1 VPHLEALF
9 TAVDAELADAD
20 LLVSH
25 PAASLVGAMACE
37 RRGIPWIVG
46 DLFPMLVPTAT
57 GPPSGMPDL
66 GATVNR
72 AMWRLG
78 RSRLV
83 DPLTSRRD
91 FVGFRRR
98 LGLATD
104 RRWNVVDARLSPYH
118 NLALVSAHY
127 VTPAADWPSNY
138 RLVGFTSWSGPDA
151 GRLPEEVERFLDDGP
166 PPVAV
171 TLGTS
176 GATARPD
183 VFERVADA
191 LDETRARGVFLT
203 SNAAVTDR
211 LRAAIQPL
219 HGVWPFVS
227 LAPLLPRTCG
237 LVQSG
242 AHGTNAIALEAGV
255 PSVVVPCLFDQ
266 LWHARRQDELG
277 TGIWARRRRHI
288 PNAVQRLLQ
297 DNTLGEQARAMSAQ
311 LATEHGTHTACNE
324 IEAFMSSA

>member
-1 VPHLEALF
+1 LRLYFGEFMVPHLEALF

-25 PAASLVGAMACE
+25 PAASLVGAVACE

-66 GATVNR
+66 GGTVNR

-83 DPLTSRRD
+83 DPLTSRRA
-91 FVGFRRR
+91 FVSFRRR

-104 RRWNVVDARLSPYH
+104 HRWNVVDARLSPYH

-127 VTPAADWPSNY
+127 VAPAADWPSNY

-151 GRLPEEVERFLDDGP
+151 GGLPEDVEGFLDDGP

-191 LDETRARGVFLT
+191 LDETEPGVCSSPRTPPSPTAYARDPTDPRGRRSFPSPAAAADLRARTVRSPRNQRHRARGRR
-203 SNAAVTDR
+203 AVGR
-211 LRAAIQPL
+211 RA
-219 HGVWPFVS
+219 
-227 LAPLLPRTCG
+227 
-237 LVQSG
+237 
-242 AHGTNAIALEAGV
+242 V
-255 PSVVVPCLFDQ
+255 PV
-266 LWHARRQDELG
+266 
-277 TGIWARRRRHI
+277 
-288 PNAVQRLLQ
+288 
-297 DNTLGEQARAMSAQ
+297 
-311 LATEHGTHTACNE
+311 
-324 IEAFMSSA
+324 